1 MISFIMMAK
10 NVEKYIGEA
19 IIELQK
25 ENNVPWE
32 LIVID
37 DHSDDSTYD
46 VSLKF
51 AEQDSR
57 VIVVKN
63 KYKGKIMGTN
73 YGYSISKGD
82 IIKCIDSDD
91 VLLRSFFDEYN
102 EMLKYDAH
110 CHDMDIVDHELKH
123 LAYFRLNTVFL
134 DKNYEF
140 ILSNL
145 LSFPKASWSFS
156 RKIAG
161 IIFPMPENL
170 PFEDVWMAM
179 NIKKNAE
186 SIYRINKPLYL
197 YRQHTSNTFGGILN
211 YDKDKVIFRAN
222 RLIKLIDIFKKEER
236 IIGMY
241 DPNIL
246 DNAYEYNSVISRGSL
261 TLRDIF
267 LSNLG
272 FGAKLKLLLLRKC
285 SFLAKKIAVL
295 KWKLDGLRN

>member
-1 MISFIMMAK
+1 MMAK

-19 IIELQK
+19 ITELQK

-32 LIVID
+32 LIIID

-46 VSLKF
+46 VALKF

-91 VLLRSFFDEYN
+91 VLLRSFFDEYD
-102 EMLKYDAH
+102 EMLKHDAH

-156 RKIAG
+156 RRIAD

-179 NIKKNAE
+179 NIKKNARE
-186 SIYRINKPLYL
+186 IYHLKEPVYL
-197 YRQHTSNTFGGILN
+197 YRQHSSNTFGGILN
-211 YDKDKVIFRAN
+211 YDKDKVIFRSN
-222 RLIKLIDIFKKEER
+222 RLIKLIDIFRKEER

-241 DPNIL
+241 DPKIL
-246 DNAYEYNSVISRGSL
+246 DSVYEYNSFMSKGNL
-261 TLRDIF
+261 TLRDVF
-267 LSNLG
+267 LSKLG
-272 FGAKLKLLLLRKC
+272 IGAKLKLLLLRKC
-285 SFLAKKIAVL
+285 SFLAKNIAIL

>member
-46 VSLKF
+46 VALKF
-51 AEQDSR
+51 VEQDSR

-73 YGYSISKGD
+73 YGYSISKGH

-91 VLLRSFFDEYN
+91 VLLRSFFDEYD
-102 EMLKYDAH
+102 EMLKHDAH

-156 RKIAG
+156 RRIAD